1 MPCLMSTNKPTLT
14 ELPQFSSLISRHTHQ
29 KLLSHINCST
39 WKHPH
44 TSFGYPVAEKCW
56 IPYSPTSIRSWVCR
70 CTHRIPQGCR
80 LFNVKSP
87 YFFFRA
93 TSGGWHCEW
102 MKLLPSFLTFVSF
115 SMHRH
120 QDHAQTQGQVAQSLI
135 QHGLQRERKRS
146 SYEENQPKAFQWCS
160 FSNQSNHFFPPS
172 LWYYQRNLGFR
183 GKLILIL
190 F

>member
-102 MKLLPSFLTFVSF
+102 MKLLPSCSTFVFF
-115 SMHRH
+115 SMHRIRIVLKH
-120 QDHAQTQGQVAQSLI
+120 SAKLHSHSYSMVCNG
-135 QHGLQRERKRS
+135 RERGVLMRKIS
-146 SYEENQPKAFQWCS
+146 LKLFSGALFPIKAII
-160 FSNQSNHFFPPS
+160 FFHHH
-172 LWYYQRNLGFR
+172 YGIIRE
-183 GKLILIL
+183 I
-190 F
+190 

>member
-1 MPCLMSTNKPTLT
+1 MDETSPLFLNL
-14 ELPQFSSLISRHTHQ
+14 R
-29 KLLSHINCST
+29 LLFHA
-39 WKHPH
+39 P
-44 TSFGYPVAEKCW
+44 
-56 IPYSPTSIRSWVCR
+56 
-70 CTHRIPQGCR
+70 
-80 LFNVKSP
+80 
-87 YFFFRA
+87 
-93 TSGGWHCEW
+93 
-102 MKLLPSFLTFVSF
+102 
-115 SMHRH
+115 H
-120 QDHAQTQGQVAQSLI
+120 QDRAQTQGQVAQSLI